1 MIDPSST
8 SPSHTAKVFTSF
20 GSAIDLETTVPTG
33 GKAQGQ
39 AARRLR
45 IDAVGASPTIALE
58 LVDGSSVTLTDLVA
72 NEVFD
77 IQFRKILSVVNVTS
91 VTVFW

>member
-1 MIDPSST
+1 MVDPSSV
-8 SPSHTAKVFTSF
+8 SPSHTSKVFTSF
-20 GSAIDLETTVPTG
+20 GSAIDLRTAVPTG
-33 GKAQGQ
+33 GVAQGQ

-45 IDAVGASPTIALE
+45 IGAVGASPTITLE
-58 LVDGSSVTLTDLVA
+58 NVDGSTTTLTDLVA

-77 IQFRKILSVVNVTS
+77 MQIHKILSVVNVTS